1 MLFFLIGRTKIHAAN
16 LWDIGI
22 QGLIGKTEIQSNSIF
37 FIVRLIIIRSLK
49 RKIHLGGGEI
59 LFDCGGGER
68 PLLATSAGL

>member
-16 LWDIGI
+16 LWDIG
-22 QGLIGKTEIQSNSIF
+22 LIGKTEIQSNSIF
-37 FIVRLIIIRSLK
+37 FIVSLIIIRSLK